1 MAANPSQ
8 ADVFIVG
15 GGPAGLAAAIALRL
29 QGLQVVVAD
38 RARAPVDKCCGEGI
52 MPHGVDVLNALG
64 VELPEQ
70 RVVPFSGIRFV
81 EGAISAQG
89 WFPAGW
95 GLGIRRTVLHAAL
108 VARANALGVP
118 MLWERRVR
126 GIQGR
131 TVVLDGG
138 QWKAQ
143 WIIGADGLHS
153 RVRQWAN
160 LNSPGVSRWRFG
172 IRRHFHMTPWTDC
185 VEVYWSPGC
194 ELYITPTADSEVCV
208 AVLTNDARLKFES
221 ALARFAVLQERLM
234 AVSYTTSALAA
245 VSCCRKL
252 ARVTRGNVALLGDA
266 SGSVDA
272 VSGEGLSL
280 AFLQAQ
286 ALAAALAQENLAPY
300 QTAHRKI
307 CSVPTMMTRL
317 LLTLDTR
324 DGLRKRVLQSL
335 SVNTETFSKFLGIHT
350 RSLSPL
356 ALRVGE
362 MVHLIWQC
370 LVAPQG

>member
-1 MAANPSQ
+1 MVANSSQ
-8 ADVFIVG
+8 TDVFIVG

-52 MPHGVDVLNALG
+52 MPHGVDALKALG
-64 VELPEQ
+64 VELPDKSA
-70 RVVPFSGIRFV
+70 VPFSGIRFV
-81 EGAISAQG
+81 EGAVSAQG
-89 WFPAGW
+89 RFPGGC

-108 VARANALGVP
+108 VDRADALGVP
-118 MLWERRVR
+118 MLWEKRVR
-126 GIQGR
+126 GIQGS
-131 TVVLDGG
+131 TVVVDGE
-138 QWKAQ
+138 QWQTQ

-153 RVRQWAN
+153 RVRQWDG
-160 LNSPGVSRWRFG
+160 LNAPGVPRRRFG
-172 IRRHFHMTPWTDC
+172 IRRHVHMTPWTDY

-194 ELYITPTADSEVCV
+194 EIYITPTADTEICV
-208 AVLTNDARLKFES
+208 AVLTNDAGLRFES
-221 ALARFAVLQERLM
+221 ALARFALLQERLK
-234 AVSYTTSALAA
+234 AAAYTTGALAA

-272 VSGEGLSL
+272 ISGEGLSL

-286 ALAAALAQENLAPY
+286 ALAAALAQENLTPY
-300 QTAHRKI
+300 QMAHRKI
-307 CSVPTMMTRL
+307 GSVPATITRL
-317 LLTLDTR
+317 LLALDTR
-324 DGLRKRVLQSL
+324 DGLRKRILQSL
-335 SVNTETFSKFLGIHT
+335 SVNAETFSKFLGIHT

-370 LVAPQG
+370 LAAPRS

>member
-1 MAANPSQ
+1 MATTPLRT
-8 ADVFIVG
+8 DVFIVG

-70 RVVPFSGIRFV
+70 SAVPFSGIRFV
-81 EGAISAQG
+81 EGSVSAQG
-89 WFPAGW
+89 RFPLGW
-95 GLGIRRTVLHAAL
+95 GVGIRRTVLHAAL
-108 VARANALGVP
+108 VARADALGVP

-131 TVVLDGG
+131 TVALDRE
-138 QWKAQ
+138 QWQAQ

-153 RVRQWAN
+153 RVRQWAD
-160 LNSPGVSRWRFG
+160 LNAAGTSRWRFG
-172 IRRHFHMTPWTDC
+172 IRRHVHTTPWTDY
-185 VEVYWSPGC
+185 VEVYWGPGC
-194 ELYITPTADSEVCV
+194 EIYVTPTAATEICV
-208 AVLTNDARLKFES
+208 AVLTNDAELRFEN
-221 ALARFAVLQERLM
+221 ALARFATLRERLE
-234 AVSYTTSALAA
+234 AVPYTSGTLAA

-286 ALAAALAQENLAPY
+286 ALAAALAQENLASY

-307 CSVPTMMTRL
+307 CCVPAMMTRL
-317 LLTLDTR
+317 LLALDTW
-324 DGLRKRVLQSL
+324 DGLRKRVLRSL
-335 SVNTETFSKFLGIHT
+335 SINAETFSKFLGIHT

-356 ALRVGE
+356 ALCAGE

-370 LVAPQG
+370 LAAPPG